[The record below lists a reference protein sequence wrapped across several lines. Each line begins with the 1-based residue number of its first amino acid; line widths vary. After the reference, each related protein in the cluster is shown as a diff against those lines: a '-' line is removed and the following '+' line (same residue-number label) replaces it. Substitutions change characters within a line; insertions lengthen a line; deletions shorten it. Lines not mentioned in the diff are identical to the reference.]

1 MRRLV
6 LDAAAFLAWFG
17 QDADRRLRDEY
28 EAGTLVVLVA
38 TGFSTSVLEA
48 AARRGWSPDRMR
60 ALAPLIARAGLE
72 LHEPRTDELTH
83 WLGRGLSAPNAA
95 SAAVA
100 EGLGVPLVSGDAELR
115 RAAATHL
122 LPD

>member
-1 MRRLV
+1 MKRLV

-28 EAGTLVVLVA
+28 EAGTLVVLVS
-38 TGFSTSVLEA
+38 TGFSISVLDA
-48 AARRGWSPDRMR
+48 AARGGWSPDRLR

-72 LHEPRTDELTH
+72 VHEPRTDELAR
-83 WLGRGLSAPNAA
+83 WLGRGLSAHQAA

-115 RAAATHL
+115 RAASTLL